1 MKNRVVLAGQLP
13 PRLATN
19 VGDEERLNILNKG
32 ISRLEFSQAIAPF
45 TNACNQ
51 HEGLLS
57 FIMERGLKVTLEPDG
72 MRARI
77 DMDELRQWAAQRNM
91 LPPRQDPGPEPLPS

>member
-1 MKNRVVLAGQLP
+1 MNNRVVLAGQLP

-57 FIMERGLKVTLEPDG
+57 FIMERGLKVTLEADG